1 MRHSLSFVVCMILL
15 LAVFPVCGLAQ
26 PESAAQRQ
34 SAPSSNGMV
43 CIEGTVFYR
52 SPVDAVLAPYAE
64 VTVSAWRAGTEE
76 GLGEVKTDADG
87 RFRIELTVPEG
98 DRIDLRVWSAQRI
111 GGTGYYCRGAAE
123 GLLIGGAPPGS
134 GDGCID
140 VEIVVECQD
149 RVPHRF
155 R

>member
-26 PESAAQRQ
+26 PESAAQPQ
-34 SAPSSNGMV
+34 SAPSSNAMACVKGA
-43 CIEGTVFYR
+43 VFYR
-52 SPVDAVLAPYAE
+52 SPVDAGLAPYAE
-64 VTVSAWRAGTEE
+64 VTVSAWRTGTEE
-76 GLGEVKTDADG
+76 GLGEVKTEADG

-98 DRIDLRVWSAQRI
+98 GRIDLRVWGAQRI

-123 GLLIGGAPPGS
+123 GLLVGGASPAS
-134 GDGCID
+134 EDGCIE
-140 VEIVVECQD
+140 VEIVAECQD

-155 R
+155 H